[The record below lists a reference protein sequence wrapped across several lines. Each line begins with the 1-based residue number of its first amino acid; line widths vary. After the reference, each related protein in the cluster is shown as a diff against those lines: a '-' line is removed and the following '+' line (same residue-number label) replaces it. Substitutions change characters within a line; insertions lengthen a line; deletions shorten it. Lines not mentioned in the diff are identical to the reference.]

1 MKEGEFAKYKGKE
14 FATSDN
20 WGEITLFSKN
30 LADIEKYGFEK
41 CEPFDMY
48 GFGRVVCEKDV
59 PLSDVEEYYAIG
71 LNAIYEGYKGG
82 IGRPDKDNNVVIG
95 FGCDDI
101 TPDEARR
108 LGMQV
113 DYGGY
118 RKEVPMDELEIFEER
133 EDWDIP
139 KLVAMYKKAKEKNK
153 EDD

>member
-1 MKEGEFAKYKGKE
+1 MKRGAFAKYMGKE
-14 FATSDN
+14 FKAGN
-20 WGEITLFSKN
+20 RLGEITLFSKN
-30 LADIEKYGFEK
+30 LADIKKYGFEK

-59 PLSDVEEYYAIG
+59 PLSEVEEYYVIG
-71 LNAIYEGYKGG
+71 LKAIYEGYKGG

-95 FGCDDI
+95 FGWGDM
-101 TPDEARR
+101 TRDEAKR
-108 LGMQV
+108 LGMEV

-118 RKEVPMDELEIFEER
+118 YKEVPMDELEIFEER

-139 KLVAMYKKAKEKNK
+139 KLVAMYKKAKEKNM

>member
-1 MKEGEFAKYKGKE
+1 MKRGEFAKYMGKE
-14 FATSDN
+14 FAASDYLGEVTLLSDN
-20 WGEITLFSKN
+20 LE
-30 LADIEKYGFEK
+30 DIEKYGFEK
-41 CEPFDMY
+41 CEPYDLY
-48 GFGRVVCEKDV
+48 GYGRVVCKKEV
-59 PLSDVEEYYAIG
+59 NISTIEESFVIR
-71 LNAIYEGYKGG
+71 LKAIYEGYKGG
-82 IGRPDKDNNVVIG
+82 IGRPNKDNNVVIG

-108 LGMQV
+108 LEMQV

-133 EDWDIP
+133 EDYDIP

>member
-1 MKEGEFAKYKGKE
+1 MKLGAFAKYMGKE
-14 FATSDN
+14 FKAGN
-20 WGEITLFSKN
+20 RLGEITLFSKN
-30 LADIEKYGFEK
+30 IADIEMYGFEK

-59 PLSDVEEYYAIG
+59 SLSEVEEYYVIG
-71 LNAIYEGYKGG
+71 LKAIYEGYKGG

-95 FGCDDI
+95 FGCDHI

-108 LGMQV
+108 LEMQV

-133 EDWDIP
+133 EDYDIP

>member
-1 MKEGEFAKYKGKE
+1 MKEGRFAKYMGKE
-14 FATSDN
+14 FKAGN
-20 WGEITLFSKN
+20 RLGEITLFSKN

-41 CEPFDMY
+41 CEAFDMY
-48 GFGRVVCEKDV
+48 GFGRVVCEKNV
-59 PLSDVEEYYAIG
+59 PLSEVEEYYVIG
-71 LNAIYEGYKGG
+71 LKAIYEGYKGG

-95 FGCDDI
+95 FGWGDI

-108 LGMQV
+108 LEMQV

-133 EDWDIP
+133 EDWDIS

>member
-1 MKEGEFAKYKGKE
+1 MKEGRFAKYMGKE
-14 FATSDN
+14 FKAGN
-20 WGEITLFSKN
+20 RLGEITLFSKN
-30 LADIEKYGFEK
+30 LADIEKYGFKK
-41 CEPFDMY
+41 CEAFDMY

-59 PLSDVEEYYAIG
+59 SLSEVEEYYVIG
-71 LNAIYEGYKGG
+71 LKAIYEGYKGG

-95 FGCDDI
+95 FSWADMSEE
-101 TPDEARR
+101 EAKR
-108 LGMQV
+108 LGMEV

-118 RKEVPMDELEIFEER
+118 YKEVPMDELEIFEER